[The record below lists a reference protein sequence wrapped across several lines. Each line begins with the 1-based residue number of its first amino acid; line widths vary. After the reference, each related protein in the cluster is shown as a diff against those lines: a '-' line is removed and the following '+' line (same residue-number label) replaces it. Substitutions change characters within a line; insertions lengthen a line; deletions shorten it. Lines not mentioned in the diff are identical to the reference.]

1 MGNGGALDQQPI
13 AEFRSIETVDPSTL
27 TLYPNRVEL
36 GGSGR
41 EVPRV
46 LALDEIVKVKVRT
59 LLSVSTVLIRSAS
72 GDTLVADLFLPADA
86 RAARDLVEELRAA
99 PPAEIA
105 VEPAPTAA

>member
-1 MGNGGALDQQPI
+1 MGNGGALHQEPV
-13 AEFRSIETVDPSTL
+13 AVFRSIETVDPSTL

-41 EVPRV
+41 ETPRV
-46 LALDEIVKVKVRT
+46 LALAEIVRVKIRT
-59 LLSVSTVLIRSAS
+59 LLSVSTLLIRSAS